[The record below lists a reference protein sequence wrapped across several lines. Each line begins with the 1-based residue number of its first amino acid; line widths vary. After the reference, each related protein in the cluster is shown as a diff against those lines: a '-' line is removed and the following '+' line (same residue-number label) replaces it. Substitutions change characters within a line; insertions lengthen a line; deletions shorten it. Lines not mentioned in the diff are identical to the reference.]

1 MINFNIKLLILAASL
16 ASFCTSN
23 GKNDVSANKGIPL
36 FYWQLRESF
45 VNFGDY
51 LSLKLVE
58 RIVGRPIKTKIGAK
72 QKKLLAVGSIFA
84 KASDGDIIWGSGV
97 SGKRLN
103 KSDYTF
109 TSLDIR
115 AVRGPLTRQFIM
127 KNFNIDCPEVYGDP
141 VLLLPYFFPEFK
153 KKKSPLYDY
162 IIIPHY
168 TEQKLFP
175 KKKYKNVVYP
185 TDPWDEVIEK
195 ILDSKFVISSAMH
208 GLIVA
213 EAYNIPARML
223 RITEN
228 EPIFKYKDYYAG
240 TNRPNFRFATSV
252 EEALRLGG
260 EPPFECDLEKLYAAF
275 PFDCWGSNSE
285 RKMSGKIRKKCRNLC
300 R

>member
-1 MINFNIKLLILAASL
+1 
-16 ASFCTSN
+16 
-23 GKNDVSANKGIPL
+23 
-36 FYWQLRESF
+36 
-45 VNFGDY
+45 
-51 LSLKLVE
+51 
-58 RIVGRPIKTKIGAK
+58 
-72 QKKLLAVGSIFA
+72 
-84 KASDGDIIWGSGV
+84 
-97 SGKRLN
+97 
-103 KSDYTF
+103 
-109 TSLDIR
+109 
-115 AVRGPLTRQFIM
+115 
-127 KNFNIDCPEVYGDP
+127 
-141 VLLLPYFFPEFK
+141 
-153 KKKSPLYDY
+153 
-162 IIIPHY
+162 
-168 TEQKLFP
+168 
-175 KKKYKNVVYP
+175 
-185 TDPWDEVIEK
+185 
-195 ILDSKFVISSAMH
+195 MH

>member
-1 MINFNIKLLILAASL
+1 MINFSNKLVLFILLTSLYSCNGRNIS
-16 ASFCTSN
+16 
-23 GKNDVSANKGIPL
+23 KNCLKKKQERPL
-36 FYWQLRESF
+36 FYWCNGHF

-58 RIVGRPIKTKIGAK
+58 RIVGKPIRTKIK
-72 QKKLLAVGSIFA
+72 NKEKKLLAVGSIFA
-84 KASDGDIIWGSGV
+84 KASEGDTIWGSGV
-97 SGKRLN
+97 SGKRLE

-109 TSLDIR
+109 ANLDIR
-115 AVRGPLTRQFIM
+115 AVRGPLTREFIM
-127 KNFNIDCPEVYGDP
+127 KNFNINCPEIYGDP

-153 KKKSPLYDY
+153 RKKSPTYDY

-175 KKKYKNVVYP
+175 KDKYTNVVYP
-185 TDPWDEVIEK
+185 TDPWDEVIKK
-195 ILDSKFVISSAMH
+195 ILDSKFVIASAMH

-213 EAYNIPARML
+213 EAFHVPARML

-228 EPIFKYKDYYAG
+228 EPLFKYQDYYAG

-252 EEALRLGG
+252 EEALEMGG

-275 PFDCWGSNSE
+275 PFDCFGN
-285 RKMSGKIRKKCRNLC
+285 ITNKKELKK
-300 R
+300 

>member
-16 ASFCTSN
+16 ASFVTSN

-36 FYWQLRESF
+36 FYWQLREWF
-45 VNFGDY
+45 DFGDY
-51 LSLKLVE
+51 LSFLKLGE

-141 VLLLPYFFPEFK
+141 VLLLPIFFLNLKRKNRHCMIILLFLIIQSRSYFLK
-153 KKKSPLYDY
+153 RSTKM
-162 IIIPHY
+162 
-168 TEQKLFP
+168 LF
-175 KKKYKNVVYP
+175 
-185 TDPWDEVIEK
+185 IQQ
-195 ILDSKFVISSAMH
+195 IH
-208 GLIVA
+208 GM
-213 EAYNIPARML
+213 R
-223 RITEN
+223 
-228 EPIFKYKDYYAG
+228 
-240 TNRPNFRFATSV
+240 
-252 EEALRLGG
+252 
-260 EPPFECDLEKLYAAF
+260 
-275 PFDCWGSNSE
+275 
-285 RKMSGKIRKKCRNLC
+285 
-300 R
+300 